1 MSDSTGPYAA
11 DFELDGPPEAEFN
24 PGIARRMA
32 HKTVAAGALIRDP
45 AGRLL
50 FVVPNYK
57 PFLDIP
63 GGIVEPGE
71 SPSAACAREVAEEI
85 GLELTPGRLLVV
97 DWTPGRGPWS
107 DQVQFVFD
115 GGVLDPA
122 AVIRP
127 AANELTGFRWAT
139 LEEARPD
146 LRPSVH
152 RRFALASRAIS
163 AGQTFHAEFG
173 HLLSPA

>member
-1 MSDSTGPYAA
+1 MTASF
-11 DFELDGPPEAEFN
+11 FEAEGPPEAEFH

-45 AGRLL
+45 ADRIL

-57 PFLDIP
+57 PYLDLP

-71 SPSAACAREVAEEI
+71 PPSAACRREVLEEL
-85 GLELTPGRLLVV
+85 GLDRPTGRLLVV

-122 AVIRP
+122 LGLQP
-127 AANELTGFRWAT
+127 AADELTGIQWLPLAAADIRAS
-139 LEEARPD
+139 L
-146 LRPSVH
+146 H
-152 RRFALASRAIS
+152 RRLSLALTALTTGTPI
-163 AGQTFHAEFG
+163 HAEMG
-173 HLLSPA
+173 HRYL